1 MLQFFDF
8 KDWPKSFKENSWGI
22 DAINMLPGYY
32 KTNNWITKGETA
44 AALGNGFDSILK

>member
-8 KDWPKSFKENSWGI
+8 KDWPKSFKENNQGI

-32 KTNNWITKGETA
+32 KTNNWITKGETT